1 MTTESKFKRVKS
13 RKGMRTTTVT
23 LPAEMHERLKVA
35 AVKLNAPL
43 TELVRRV
50 LLDWLQSQR
59 KSSR

>member
-1 MTTESKFKRVKS
+1 MATEPKFQRVKS

-23 LPAEMHERLKVA
+23 LPVEMHERLKVA

-50 LLDWLQSQR
+50 LLGWLRTQR
-59 KSSR
+59 RGSR

>member
-1 MTTESKFKRVKS
+1 
-13 RKGMRTTTVT
+13 MRTTTVT

-50 LLDWLQSQR
+50 LLDWLRSQGR
-59 KSSR
+59 GSR